1 MLTLYTINTCDT
13 CRKARRALDARG
25 VDYRVHDLRRDGLSD
40 ALLTDILER
49 VALDDVVNKR
59 SKTWREL
66 SAADRQAFEHSAA
79 GDSGGK
85 IRALLHA
92 HPTLLKRPLLAGDDA
107 TLRVG
112 YQDGSYNDVTA
123 ADGA

>member
-13 CRKARRALDARG
+13 CRKARRALDTRG

-40 ALLTDILER
+40 ALLAYIFER
-49 VALDDVVNKR
+49 VALTDAVNKR

-66 SAADRQAFEHSAA
+66 SATEQQILEPPSFEKPTVD
-79 GDSGGK
+79 DSENK
-85 IRALLHA
+85 VRKLLQA
-92 HPTLLKRPLLAGDDA
+92 HPTLLKRPLLAVDDA

-112 YQDGSYNDVTA
+112 YKDGDYD
-123 ADGA
+123 DL